1 MTAACTTREGTL
13 TNCVRNGVSGPK
25 MGPKRQRSSFS
36 SGRVA
41 VGSASEPQTAA
52 KKYAATRKYGR
63 RHEMRSQGSRLAV
76 FSPDNPDEEDT
87 VLHAQVR

>member
-1 MTAACTTREGTL
+1 
-13 TNCVRNGVSGPK
+13 

-41 VGSASEPQTAA
+41 VGSTEPQAAA
-52 KKYAATRKYGR
+52 KKYAATKKYGR
-63 RHEMRSQGSRLAV
+63 RHEMQPQGSKLAV

-87 VLHAQVR
+87 VFHAQVMIHSLCCLASCD